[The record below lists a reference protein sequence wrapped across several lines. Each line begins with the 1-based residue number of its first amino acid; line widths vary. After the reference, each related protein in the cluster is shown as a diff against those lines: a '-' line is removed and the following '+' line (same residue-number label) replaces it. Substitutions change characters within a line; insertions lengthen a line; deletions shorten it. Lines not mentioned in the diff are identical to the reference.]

1 MLSPMTGG
9 EDSEDTGILQGF
21 GEKWNN
27 VSERDIFL
35 MLCLFF
41 FIEIKSV
48 F

>member
-27 VSERDIFL
+27 VSERDIFFNAL
-35 MLCLFF
+35 PIFF
-41 FIEIKSV
+41 H
-48 F
+48 